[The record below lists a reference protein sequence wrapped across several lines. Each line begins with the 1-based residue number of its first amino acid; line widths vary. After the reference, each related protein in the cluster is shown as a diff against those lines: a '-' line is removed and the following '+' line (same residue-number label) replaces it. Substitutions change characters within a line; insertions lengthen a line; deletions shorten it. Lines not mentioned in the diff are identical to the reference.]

1 MRKRAFSMKQAAG
14 RFMTLA
20 LSVACILQA
29 APVNAL
35 AAGPSDPKYVS
46 TYTGNA
52 DDEANLAAVVQ
63 RIGEGML
70 AHQASIEVGDL
81 IAYDDLSLKINAIL
95 AMVKAKYP
103 ELFYWNLVL
112 GRSESYNGSQTF
124 VTVHPSYKSEF
135 DDNWQT
141 KLAEFYD
148 AADFYLD
155 QVRGELDVCQDE
167 FSKALILHDEMILD
181 VQYACEVVD
190 NKILAKS
197 GTTNYGLLVGANGV
211 KEGVCDNY
219 ARVYAYLLGQVGIY
233 SEFVESSSMNHAW
246 NKVRL
251 DGNWYHVDVTWDD
264 PTLDKPGRVQHW
276 YFLLSDTE
284 ILKEISGQG
293 TSHYGYQSIHASND
307 TRYDAKQYHNFS
319 SKLCKLE
326 DGTTVYGVDGS
337 GKQIVSYNYVTDKA
351 TKVKDLS
358 SVAWSAGENSYWNG
372 VFSGLA
378 VYDGKLYYNTPN
390 DIRTFDPATPNDE
403 VIVYTKKD
411 TDPDIY
417 GLRIRG
423 NKLYAVFAESAIV
436 SGTETEV
443 LTLTASTD
451 VRDIVNGASLTLEGD
466 IGVNFYVTLDDASAA
481 MTFVM
486 NGPDGEKRVDVASLS
501 KLTEGDY
508 VGAYKVS
515 YQVAPSDMDQN
526 IVFSLENANGEK
538 LMIYRPAGTAYDGR
552 QITYSVKKYVEKA
565 KNLGTDHAKL
575 ATLCE
580 KLDVYG
586 LFCKKQFVDETLS
599 IDDSVI
605 AALPDITKEALFA
618 DGRALDFNGTL
629 PGVMTFKGST
639 LLLNAKT
646 SYRLYFDITDTTGLS
661 ATVNGQ
667 PATIKH
673 NSLGY
678 YVQLS
683 NIDAADLDTNY
694 VAVVTDGTNSCTI
707 TFSALTYV
715 YCTLKNETSAANIYQ
730 LVKALYAYN
739 QAANAYFNH

>member
-1 MRKRAFSMKQAAG
+1 M
-14 RFMTLA
+14 
-20 LSVACILQA
+20 
-29 APVNAL
+29 
-35 AAGPSDPKYVS
+35 
-46 TYTGNA
+46 
-52 DDEANLAAVVQ
+52 
-63 RIGEGML
+63 
-70 AHQASIEVGDL
+70 
-81 IAYDDLSLKINAIL
+81 
-95 AMVKAKYP
+95 
-103 ELFYWNLVL
+103 
-112 GRSESYNGSQTF
+112 
-124 VTVHPSYKSEF
+124 
-135 DDNWQT
+135 
-141 KLAEFYD
+141 
-148 AADFYLD
+148 
-155 QVRGELDVCQDE
+155 
-167 FSKALILHDEMILD
+167 
-181 VQYACEVVD
+181 
-190 NKILAKS
+190 
-197 GTTNYGLLVGANGV
+197 
-211 KEGVCDNY
+211 
-219 ARVYAYLLGQVGIY
+219 
-233 SEFVESSSMNHAW
+233 
-246 NKVRL
+246 RL

-264 PTLDKPGRVQHW
+264 PTPNTSMTNGIHLPGFPGKAYHN
-276 YFLLSDTE
+276 YFLWSDTGFPNH
-284 ILKEISGQG
+284 SGY
-293 TSHYGYQSIHASND
+293 SSIHASGD
-307 TRYDAKQYHNFS
+307 TSYDEKRIHSFTC
-319 SKLCKLE
+319 KFCKLE
-326 DGTTVYGVDGS
+326 DGTWVYAIDQS
-337 GKQIVSYNYVTDKA
+337 NKQIVRYNYVTDQITQA
-351 TKVKDLS
+351 KDLS
-358 SVAWSAGENSYWNG
+358 NVYWSAGENAYWG
-372 VFSGLA
+372 GAYSDLGIF
-378 VYDGKLYYNTPN
+378 DGKLYYNTSN
-390 DIRTFDPATPNDE
+390 EIRAFDPATNTDMT
-403 VIVYTKKD
+403 VYTKGSSD
-411 TDPDIY
+411 LDIY
-417 GLRIRG
+417 GLRIHG
-423 NKLYAVFAESAIV
+423 NTLYAIFAESPNV
-436 SGTETEV
+436 VGTEREV
-443 LTLTASTD
+443 MTLTLSKD
-451 VRDIVNGASLTLEGD
+451 VINGASLTLEGD
-466 IGVNFYVTLDDASAA
+466 IGVNFYVTLEDASAA
-481 MTFVM
+481 TTFVM

-526 IVFSLENANGEK
+526 IVLSLENANGEK